1 MHCEPEARQLET
13 RRRGEN
19 LNATLDE
26 VQEQHTHIARTI
38 YTCVILSSGCVY
50 IVARTVRDSH
60 QISDKVCCDSA
71 TRPQPTYKIIAT
83 VESPSRVYRC
93 SVD

>member
-13 RRRGEN
+13 RRKGEN

-60 QISDKVCCDSA
+60 QISDKVVTRSFSYTA
-71 TRPQPTYKIIAT
+71 TTNVQNNRD
-83 VESPSRVYRC
+83 C
-93 SVD
+93 